1 MQVLKLIYNLLITY
15 ILYCTGDWFS
25 HWTRTFKSYEMN
37 HKFTHPLRSFVS
49 PIVTLS
55 IIICSHY
62 SPVCYSNYET
72 SLSQE
77 QGSLLLSQCCVDP
90 YYKIMSLQTDTTLV
104 QKCLSTPTNFKMGQG
119 HFEGFGSSLQQ
130 FQVRVVG
137 LPHKHYFHLVLVAEL
152 PLWVCMGV

>member
-1 MQVLKLIYNLLITY
+1 MMVLKPIYNLLTTY
-15 ILYCTGDWFS
+15 ILYCTDDWFI
-25 HWTRTFKSYEMN
+25 HWTRTLKSYEIN
-37 HKFTHPLRSFVS
+37 HKYTHPLRSFVS

-104 QKCLSTPTNFKMGQG
+104 QKCLFTPTNLNMGQG
-119 HFEGFGSSLQQ
+119 HFVGFGSSLQQ
-130 FQVRVVG
+130 FQVVG
-137 LPHKHYFHLVLVAEL
+137 LPQKHHFHLVLVAEL
-152 PLWVCMGV
+152 PLWVGLGV